1 MTPPAGD
8 AARKYADLSPRDAQE
23 ALREELLGHAGDAG
37 QDADG
42 PEADD
47 PDTEEQ
53 DLASLDVDAPGL
65 TIAERASGDVEAA
78 ADPVYSAIETAQHLR
93 MAEALLFAARE
104 PLDVAAIA
112 SRLPPGVDVPALL
125 ATLVQSYEN
134 RGVNLTSAGGRWRF
148 LTAPDVAHVL
158 QRERIDQRRLSRA
171 ALETL
176 AIIAYHQ
183 PCTRADIEDVRGV
196 AVSKGS
202 LDQLLEIGW
211 VRLRGRRRDA
221 PGRPALYGTTPAF
234 LEHFNLESVADLP
247 GMADLR
253 AAGLLDARLP
263 PGFAI
268 PSPVDAGDG
277 PDENEAEG
285 EAAAGGQGW
294 SGEGAPA
301 FVHDFHDVDDH
312 HGDDASGDE
321 C

>member
-8 AARKYADLSPRDAQE
+8 AARKFADLSPRDAQE
-23 ALREELLGHAGDAG
+23 ALREELLGHAADNGSDEDAPEAEHMGDAPETHSG
-37 QDADG
+37 SDNDA
-42 PEADD
+42 ADS
-47 PDTEEQ
+47 P
-53 DLASLDVDAPGL
+53 S
-65 TIAERASGDVEAA
+65 S
-78 ADPVYSAIETAQHLR
+78 DPVYTAIDTAQHLR
-93 MAEALLFAARE
+93 MVEALLFAARE
-104 PLDVAAIA
+104 PLDVDAIA

-125 ATLVQSYEN
+125 ATLAQSYEN
-134 RGVNLTSAGGRWRF
+134 RGVHLMSAGGRWRF

-158 QRERIDQRRLSRA
+158 QRERVDQRRLSRA

-263 PGFAI
+263 LGFAI
-268 PSPVDAGDG
+268 PSPIDAGDG
-277 PDENEAEG
+277 PDDDG
-285 EAAAGGQGW
+285 EHGDETPAGGQGDP
-294 SGEGAPA
+294 E
-301 FVHDFHDVDDH
+301 FVQDFHQIEEEAVDQ
-312 HGDDASGDE
+312 S
-321 C
+321 